1 LRFENIKIQKKKKTN
16 FLLLGI
22 CEKVHLQNFFNMLY
36 TFRLVILL
44 FLIVENVS
52 GSDLSNTVFII
63 MSQPNRH
70 HVKVAEDTEAILID
84 DLKKEGIESQR
95 VLLLHRDLNIIG
107 NWAVVPLLPTLSK
120 IGGIYGQAR
129 WFAFLPE
136 AAKINTDIL
145 KSVLKKYSPKR

>member
-1 LRFENIKIQKKKKTN
+1 
-16 FLLLGI
+16 
-22 CEKVHLQNFFNMLY
+22 
-36 TFRLVILL
+36 
-44 FLIVENVS
+44 
-52 GSDLSNTVFII
+52 

-70 HVKVAEDTEAILID
+70 HVKVAEETKAILID
-84 DLKKEGIESQR
+84 DLKKEGIESPR
-95 VLLLHRDLNIIG
+95 VLLLHRDLNILG